1 MIEIIISFF
10 AGMIGGVAIGYNTA
24 IKKVLKLLDKIK

>member
-1 MIEIIISFF
+1 MIGTIVAFF